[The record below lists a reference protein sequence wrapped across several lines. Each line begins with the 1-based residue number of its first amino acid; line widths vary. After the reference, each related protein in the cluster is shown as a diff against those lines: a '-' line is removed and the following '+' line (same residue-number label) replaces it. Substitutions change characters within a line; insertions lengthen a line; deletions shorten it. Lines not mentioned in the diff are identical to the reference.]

1 MRIIIA
7 VVLNIIISIIYLLGM
22 SLLDRLAP
30 IAHPNIAHGLTMI
43 AWTSILFVIQF
54 LLLFLFLF
62 LGKNKFNFF
71 IPLIFPC
78 VYELSILD
86 VYPKRSFVWLFILL
100 VLYICYYLFLIKCNL
115 YKKSS

>member
-30 IAHPNIAHGLTMI
+30 IAHPDIAHGLTMI

-71 IPLIFPC
+71 IPLILPC
-78 VYELSILD
+78 VYELSILY

>member
-30 IAHPNIAHGLTMI
+30 IAHPDIAHGLTMI

-54 LLLFLFLF
+54 ILLFLFLF

-71 IPLIFPC
+71 IPLIFP
-78 VYELSILD
+78 
-86 VYPKRSFVWLFILL
+86 
-100 VLYICYYLFLIKCNL
+100 
-115 YKKSS
+115 

>member
-22 SLLDRLAP
+22 SLLDRLAS
-30 IAHPNIAHGLTMI
+30 IAHPDIAHGLTMI

-62 LGKNKFNFF
+62 L
-71 IPLIFPC
+71 
-78 VYELSILD
+78 
-86 VYPKRSFVWLFILL
+86 
-100 VLYICYYLFLIKCNL
+100 VLTMPI
-115 YKKSS
+115 

>member
-30 IAHPNIAHGLTMI
+30 IAHPDIAHGLTMI

-71 IPLIFPC
+71 IPLILPC

-100 VLYICYYLFLIKCNL
+100 VLSICYYLFLIKCNL

>member
-30 IAHPNIAHGLTMI
+30 IAHPDIAHGLTMI

-78 VYELSILD
+78 VYELNILD
-86 VYPKRSFVWLFILL
+86 VYPKRSFVWLFILI